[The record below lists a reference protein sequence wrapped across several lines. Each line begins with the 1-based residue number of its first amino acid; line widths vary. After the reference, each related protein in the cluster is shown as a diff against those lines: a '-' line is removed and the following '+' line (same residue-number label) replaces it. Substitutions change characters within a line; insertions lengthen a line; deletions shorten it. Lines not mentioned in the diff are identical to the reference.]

1 MTLCFASVLWVQL
14 MLVMIA
20 LNLWLPLPNQVRF
33 STDHCEK
40 DQFYL
45 NLDYVRISFCFQED
59 TFISSGLL
67 SGYGKKGKN
76 LKMK

>member
-1 MTLCFASVLWVQL
+1 MTLSSALVLWVLL

-33 STDHCEK
+33 FTDHCEK

-45 NLDYVRISFCFQED
+45 NFDYVRISFCFQED

-67 SGYGKKGKN
+67 SGSGKKGKN
-76 LKMK
+76 SKMK